1 MFTRLLPDLY
11 GRIDV
16 SSLSVFIQSSIEMIT
31 NNLFIDDNTR
41 DLNLN
46 QVINDIVTALGN
58 AAAQHLNVSRD
69 MTAETCVLNA
79 VRNNLNQSD
88 VELIIRALEEL
99 RRAYTVLRRS
109 ANFLIQYIEG
119 LQIRFPRNC
128 VRRFVELN
136 FCARCTQKTPPLCS
150 NMCGALVRGCLS
162 AYYSAL
168 SRQFDIL
175 WNVSR
180 QVVTVTNN
188 TLQTLFL
195 EERQLL
201 NQDSAVSEIA
211 TKFCSTEA
219 RLPNLIFLCM
229 NQKG

>member
-1 MFTRLLPDLY
+1 MFAGLLPDLN
-11 GRIDV
+11 GQIDV
-16 SSLSVFIQSSIEMIT
+16 NSLYGIIARSLDTIVD
-31 NNLFIDDNTR
+31 NLVIDDNTR
-41 DLNLN
+41 ALNLT
-46 QVINDIVTALGN
+46 QVVNDIITALGS
-58 AAAQHLNVSRD
+58 AAGQHLNRQNN
-69 MTAETCVLNA
+69 MTIQACIVNA
-79 VRNNLNQSD
+79 IRNNVNQSD
-88 VELIIRALEEL
+88 VMLVIRTIEEL
-99 RRAYTVLRRS
+99 RRAFTVLDRS
-109 ANFLIQYIEG
+109 AKFFHQYIES
-119 LQIRFPRNC
+119 LPFQFPRNC

-195 EERQLL
+195 EERQLID
-201 NQDSAVSEIA
+201 QTSAVS
-211 TKFCSTEA
+211 TQ
-219 RLPNLIFLCM
+219 N
-229 NQKG
+229 